1 MGKYPLRTN
10 HLLRNSWLSRERA
23 LGTLKEELGHTQGEL
38 SRAETTA
45 KTAEINLEF
54 QTAQYKRELNK
65 LQDQLT
71 GRHDLAEA
79 LANLEERNNEMEE
92 LLKAKC
98 SEIEENDDRALE

>member
-1 MGKYPLRTN
+1 
-10 HLLRNSWLSRERA
+10 LLRSSWLSSERA
-23 LGTLKEELGHTQGEL
+23 LETLKEKLGNTQSEL

-45 KTAEINLEF
+45 KTAEINLDF
-54 QTAQYKRELNK
+54 QAAQFKRELSK

-71 GRHDLAEA
+71 GRHDLDEA

-98 SEIEENDDRALE
+98 AEIEENDDRALE